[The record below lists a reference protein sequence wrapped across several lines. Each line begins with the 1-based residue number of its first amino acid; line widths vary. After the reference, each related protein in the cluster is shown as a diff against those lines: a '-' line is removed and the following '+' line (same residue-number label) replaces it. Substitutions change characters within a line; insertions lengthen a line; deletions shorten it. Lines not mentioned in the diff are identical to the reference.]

1 MSEIILYNN
10 GELELPVSLGKETV
24 WLNRNQLSELFER
37 DVKTIG
43 KHIANVFKDKELV
56 KGSVV
61 ANFATTA
68 SDGKTYSVEHYNLD
82 VIIDQTRTYLIGA
95 SLKDAGKKTF
105 AFSKMNLN
113 IRSPK
118 IMNNE

>member
-43 KHIANVFKDKELV
+43 KHIANVFKDKEL
-56 KGSVV
+56 VV

>member
-24 WLNRNQLSELFER
+24 WLNRNQLLELFER

-113 IRSPK
+113 IRDLLK
-118 IMNNE
+118 